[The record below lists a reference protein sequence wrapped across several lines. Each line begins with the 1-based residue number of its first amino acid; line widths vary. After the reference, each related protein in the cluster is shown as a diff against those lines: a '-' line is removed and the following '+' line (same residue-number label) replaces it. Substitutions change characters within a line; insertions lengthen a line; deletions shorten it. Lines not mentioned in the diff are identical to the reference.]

1 MKYISFKIISILTLV
16 ALAACTSTSGIV
28 SNNVSLPKTI
38 KAKQLHPE
46 IAAYADFFYEP
57 FREKG
62 FEVGKSDDPNA
73 AVIDVIFNPNVFNT
87 TITIL
92 LKNSSGKTL
101 LMSEVSNK
109 GWGTGI
115 ARNSA
120 ISALSQKTTE
130 NLRDELNKF
139 NVIVNADSF
148 KKKDSI
154 NYDSAILQPTT
165 NNATGKYQL
174 DVKKLGAARQDRDAV
189 AIIVGIQ
196 NYKRL
201 GKAEFASQDAK
212 RFYEYATAALGIP
225 QDRIKLLIDTEA
237 DQAAVLKTFRSWL
250 PLNVNKGKT
259 EVFVFYSGHGLPS
272 QDGKSL
278 YLLPYGV
285 DQDLLEETAVDQRK
299 IVSALQSASPKSVTM
314 FIDSCYSGLSK
325 TGETL
330 LAGAKPVTLK
340 NSDIGY
346 PPEFTVMSASSPS
359 QISSSSQDLQ
369 HGIFSFYLMKG
380 MEGDADTN
388 RDGKITVGEMHQYL
402 SENVQRHAI
411 ALNRTQEPQ
420 LVGNSARVLVAR

>member
-1 MKYISFKIISILTLV
+1 
-16 ALAACTSTSGIV
+16 
-28 SNNVSLPKTI
+28 
-38 KAKQLHPE
+38 
-46 IAAYADFFYEP
+46 
-57 FREKG
+57 
-62 FEVGKSDDPNA
+62 
-73 AVIDVIFNPNVFNT
+73 
-87 TITIL
+87 
-92 LKNSSGKTL
+92 
-101 LMSEVSNK
+101 MSEVSNK

-120 ISALSQKTTE
+120 ISSLSQKTTE
-130 NLRDELNKF
+130 NLRDELKKF
-139 NVIVNADSF
+139 NVTVVSDNF
-148 KKKDSI
+148 KKRDADTSEVTTSQS
-154 NYDSAILQPTT
+154 NSNTT
-165 NNATGKYQL
+165 NSKYQL
-174 DVKKLGAARQDRDAV
+174 DLKKVRIVKEDRDAV
-189 AIIVGIQ
+189 AVIVGIQ

-201 GKAEFASQDAK
+201 GKAEFANQDAK
-212 RFYEYATAALGIP
+212 RFYDYAHVALGIP
-225 QDRIKLLIDTEA
+225 QDRIKLMIDAEA

-278 YLLPYGV
+278 YLLPHGV

-299 IVSALQSASPKSVTM
+299 IVAALQSASPKSVTM

-346 PPEFTVMSASSPS
+346 PAEFTVMSASSPS
-359 QISSSSQDLQ
+359 QISSSSRDLQ
-369 HGIFSFYLMKG
+369 HGFFSFYLMKG

-420 LVGNSARVLVAR
+420 LVGNSARVLLGR

>member
-1 MKYISFKIISILTLV
+1 MAATVEDSSGVTSKVKLSKDAYLKATSFCEKQNKKFVYVSEQTDGVEGWTPTSAVVKFRCEDPDTSIAV
-16 ALAACTSTSGIV
+16 
-28 SNNVSLPKTI
+28 NNK
-38 KAKQLHPE
+38 E
-46 IAAYADFFYEP
+46 IASDSKDLMRPLSELP
-57 FREKG
+57 SHKKLDPEKL
-62 FEVGKSDDPNA
+62 KNRKNNNDA
-73 AVIDVIFNPNVFNT
+73 IAVII
-87 TITIL
+87 
-92 LKNSSGKTL
+92 
-101 LMSEVSNK
+101 
-109 GWGTGI
+109 
-115 ARNSA
+115 
-120 ISALSQKTTE
+120 
-130 NLRDELNKF
+130 
-139 NVIVNADSF
+139 
-148 KKKDSI
+148 
-154 NYDSAILQPTT
+154 
-165 NNATGKYQL
+165 
-174 DVKKLGAARQDRDAV
+174 
-189 AIIVGIQ
+189 GIQ

-212 RFYEYATAALGIP
+212 RFYEYANVALGIP
-225 QDRIKLLIDTEA
+225 QDRIKLLIDAEA

-278 YLLPYGV
+278 YLLPHGV

-346 PPEFTVMSASSPS
+346 PAEFTVMSASSPS

-420 LVGNSARVLVAR
+420 LVGNSARVLVGR

>member
-1 MKYISFKIISILTLV
+1 MKNFLKISSFFILIQTFTGCVTTGVSKLYDSTMAATVEDSSGVTSKVKLSKDAYLKATSFCEKQNKKFVYVSEQTDGVEGWTPTSAIVKFRCEDPDTSI
-16 ALAACTSTSGIV
+16 AA
-28 SNNVSLPKTI
+28 NNK
-38 KAKQLHPE
+38 E
-46 IAAYADFFYEP
+46 IASDSKDLMRPLSELP
-57 FREKG
+57 SHKKLDPEKL
-62 FEVGKSDDPNA
+62 KNRKNNNDA
-73 AVIDVIFNPNVFNT
+73 IAVII
-87 TITIL
+87 
-92 LKNSSGKTL
+92 
-101 LMSEVSNK
+101 
-109 GWGTGI
+109 
-115 ARNSA
+115 
-120 ISALSQKTTE
+120 
-130 NLRDELNKF
+130 
-139 NVIVNADSF
+139 
-148 KKKDSI
+148 
-154 NYDSAILQPTT
+154 
-165 NNATGKYQL
+165 
-174 DVKKLGAARQDRDAV
+174 
-189 AIIVGIQ
+189 GIQ

-212 RFYEYATAALGIP
+212 RFYEYANIALGIP
-225 QDRIKLLIDTEA
+225 QDRIKLLIDAEA

-340 NSDIGY
+340 NTDIGY
-346 PPEFTVMSASSPS
+346 PPDFTVMSASSPS

-420 LVGNSARVLVAR
+420 LVGNSARVLVGR